1 MKIGNIEFC
10 KYPVFLAPLED
21 VTDKVFRYLCKEYG
35 ADMMYTEFVSSEA
48 LIRDVKRSIQKM
60 EIFDYERPIGIQIY
74 GNKIES
80 MVEAAKLAEQ
90 LNPDLIDLNYGCPVK
105 KIASKGGGAG
115 LLKDI
120 PKMVEMTDKV
130 VKATKLPVTAK
141 TRLGWDESN
150 KNIVE
155 IAERLQDVGIKAI
168 TIHGRTRTQMYKG
181 EADWTLIGEV
191 KNNQR
196 MKIPVIGNGDINNPE
211 IALEMFN
218 KYGVDA
224 IMVGRASIGKP
235 YIFKEIKH
243 FLETGEKLPK
253 LSTAEQVEL
262 LKIHV
267 DKSIEYAGLPR
278 GIIRMRRHMAL
289 SFKGLPHFRELRIK
303 MLRCEDYEELI
314 QIFNQISE
322 KYSDY

>member
-1 MKIGNIEFC
+1 
-10 KYPVFLAPLED
+10 
-21 VTDKVFRYLCKEYG
+21 
-35 ADMMYTEFVSSEA
+35 
-48 LIRDVKRSIQKM
+48 M
-60 EIFDYERPIGIQIY
+60 EIFDYERPIGIQLY

-80 MVEAAKLAEQ
+80 MVEAAKLAEN
-90 LNPDLIDLNYGCPVK
+90 LNPELIDLNFGCPVK
-105 KIASKGGGAG
+105 KIATKGGGAG
-115 LLKDI
+115 LMKDI
-120 PKMVEMTDKV
+120 PKMVEMTAEV

-191 KNNQR
+191 KNNPR
-196 MKIPVIGNGDINNPE
+196 IKIPVIGNGDIDNPE

-218 KYGVDA
+218 RYGVDA

-243 FLETGEKLPK
+243 FLETGELLAKLTIPQQ
-253 LSTAEQVEL
+253 LEL
-262 LKIHV
+262 LKIHI
-267 DKSIEYAGLPR
+267 DKSIDYAGTPR
-278 GIIRMRRHMAL
+278 GIIRLRRHMAQ
-289 SFKGLPHFRELRIK
+289 SFKGLPYFRDLRIA
-303 MLRCEDYEELI
+303 MLRCSDYDELMGI
-314 QIFNQISE
+314 LGQISE
-322 KYSDY
+322 KYADY